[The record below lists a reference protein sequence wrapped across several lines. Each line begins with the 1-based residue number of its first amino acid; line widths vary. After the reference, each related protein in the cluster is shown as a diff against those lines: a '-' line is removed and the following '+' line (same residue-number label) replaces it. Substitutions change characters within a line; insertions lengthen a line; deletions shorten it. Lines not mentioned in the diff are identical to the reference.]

1 MTDKEYWRRR
11 YEEEIKPAYDEFIKL
26 YPFTTDDLDSEIW
39 LPIPDY
45 ENYHGSNWGR
55 VKSFWG
61 KEPKILKPTLTRRG
75 YLRVVLYKDGKQK
88 TFLVHV
94 LVARLFIPNPD
105 NLPEV
110 DHRYG
115 MKFDNY
121 VGNLRWA
128 TRNEN
133 IRYSYDLGLHKSG
146 EDTYQAKLTAA
157 QVLYIRENPD
167 GLNLE
172 QLAEKFGV
180 IFQTISLIQLGKNWK
195 SVGGSIREKRGVSD
209 EEREQ
214 ILVDYQ
220 KGVKGHGYR
229 EVAKRFGYAPKTI
242 WRIVNG
248 R

>member
-1 MTDKEYWRRR
+1 ME
-11 YEEEIKPAYDEFIKL
+11 
-26 YPFTTDDLDSEIW
+26 
-39 LPIPDY
+39 
-45 ENYHGSNWGR
+45 
-55 VKSFWG
+55 
-61 KEPKILKPTLTRRG
+61 
-75 YLRVVLYKDGKQK
+75 
-88 TFLVHV
+88 
-94 LVARLFIPNPD
+94 
-105 NLPEV
+105 
-110 DHRYG
+110 
-115 MKFDNY
+115 
-121 VGNLRWA
+121 WA
-128 TRNEN
+128 TSSEN
-133 IRYSYDLGLHKSG
+133 QKHAVETGLHKSG
-146 EDTYQAKLTAA
+146 EDSPEAKLTNE
-157 QVLYIRENPD
+157 QILYIRENPD